1 LPIIGTFNVEMI
13 KAIEEKVF
21 RAGFLGH
28 LEQVPYIVT
37 WKNLVEELTSFMIKA
52 FLSPRPIAQVLA
64 IRK

>member
-1 LPIIGTFNVEMI
+1 MI